1 MVNKID
7 KYRVLFLD
15 FPRFWKLCISVS
27 VDAFLCFITVIIAF
41 FLRIGSFE
49 TINYP
54 ILLATAI
61 SISIA
66 IPLFFLSGLY
76 RTIFRYSGWPAMLAV
91 SKSIFLY
98 SFFYSFII
106 SIISFERVP
115 RTIGLIQPLLL
126 FLAVG
131 ASRSFIAYWLGDM
144 YKQRL
149 NKVNLPNA
157 LIYGAGRVGRE
168 VVIASNKQRNLNIV
182 AFIDD
187 DPQKWSRLLCGK
199 QIYPIKELDSLVN
212 SKNISHLIIAI
223 PFSERKKRNL
233 IIQEAIKNQLAVRTS
248 PDLSELVLGNTD
260 SLKLLDLGMEDLLE
274 RKKVEPDLK
283 LMQKDIRSQTVLV
296 SGAGGTIGSQLCREI
311 FKNNPDKILL
321 LDSNEYSL
329 YSIQNE
335 LEDLN
340 KERLIE
346 IIPLLASV
354 QDSKIINNIF
364 RTWNPNTVY
373 HAAAYKHVPIVEHN
387 LIESLKNNVFGTL
400 VMAKSALASK
410 VSNFV
415 FISTDK
421 AVRPTNFMGATK
433 RLGEICLQAL
443 FNHKNEEEITN
454 FSMVRFGN
462 VLDSSGSVI
471 PKFRKQI
478 KEKSQITVTH
488 PEITRFFM
496 TIKEAAQLV
505 IQAGAMANGGEVFLL
520 DMGKPVK
527 IYDLAKKMIQLSGQK
542 LKDENNSYGDV
553 EILITGLRPGEK
565 LYEELLIGNNPSPTA
580 HPKIFKAEED
590 FISWNILEKK
600 LKKLEKAMMEDDLDE
615 IIKIMSEL
623 VSGYSP
629 SKKVVDFFYN
639 ENFKK

>member
-15 FPRFWKLCISVS
+15 LPRFWKLCLSVS
-27 VDAFLCFITVIIAF
+27 VDAILCFITVIIAF
-41 FLRIGSFE
+41 FLRIGSFG

-54 ILLATAI
+54 ILLATFL
-61 SISIA
+61 SIAIA

-106 SIISFERVP
+106 SIISFEGVP

-144 YKQRL
+144 YKRRL
-149 NKVNLPNA
+149 NKANFPNA

-168 VVIASNKQRNLNIV
+168 VVLASNKKRNLNILG
-182 AFIDD
+182 FIDD

-199 QIYPIKELDSLVN
+199 QIYPINELDNLVK
-212 SKNISHLIIAI
+212 SKNITHLIIAI
-223 PFSERKKRNL
+223 PFSERNKRNL

-248 PDLSELVLGNTD
+248 PDLGELVLGNTD

-274 RKKVEPDLK
+274 RKKVEPDLE

-311 FKNNPDKILL
+311 IKNNPDKILL

-329 YSIQNE
+329 YLIQNE

-340 KERLIE
+340 KEQPIE

-364 RTWNPNTVY
+364 RTWNPDTVY
-373 HAAAYKHVPIVEHN
+373 HAAAYKHVPIVEQN
-387 LIESLKNNVFGTL
+387 ITESLKNNVFGTL
-400 VMAKSALASK
+400 VIAKSALANK
-410 VSNFV
+410 VLNFV

-443 FNHKNEEEITN
+443 FNNKNEEEITN
-454 FSMVRFGN
+454 FSIVRFGN

-478 KEKSQITVTH
+478 KEKSQITLTH

-505 IQAGAMANGGEVFLL
+505 IQAGAMAKGGDVFVL

-542 LKDENNSYGDV
+542 LRDENNPYGDV

-565 LYEELLIGNNPSPTA
+565 LYEELLIGNKPLSTI
-580 HPKIFKAEED
+580 HPMIFKAQED
-590 FISWNILEKK
+590 YIPWNILEKE
-600 LKKLEKAMMEDDLDE
+600 LNLLEKFIIEDDLDK
-615 IIKIMSEL
+615 IIDLMKML

-629 SKKVVDFFYN
+629 SKEIVDFYYN
-639 ENFKK
+639 EGLKK

>member
-1 MVNKID
+1 MVNKFETL
-7 KYRVLFLD
+7 RVIFLD
-15 FPRFWKLCISVS
+15 LPRFWKLFLSVS
-27 VDAFLCFITVIIAF
+27 VDTLLCFLTVIIAF
-41 FLRIGSFE
+41 FLRLGSFG

-54 ILLATAI
+54 IFLAA
-61 SISIA
+61 SLSVAFA
-66 IPLFFLSGLY
+66 IPLFLLSGLY
-76 RTIFRYSGWPAMLAV
+76 RTIFRYSGWPAMLSV

-98 SFFYSFII
+98 SFFYSFTIC
-106 SIISFERVP
+106 IISFEGVP

-149 NKVNLPNA
+149 NKVNSPRA

-168 VVIASNKQRNLNIV
+168 VVLASNKKSDLNIIG
-182 AFIDD
+182 FIDD
-187 DPQKWSRLLCGK
+187 DPKKWSRLLCGK
-199 QIYPIKELDSLVN
+199 QIYPFKELGNLV
-212 SKNISHLIIAI
+212 KIKKITHIILAI
-223 PFSERKKRNL
+223 PFSERNKRNL

-248 PDLSELVLGNTD
+248 PNLNELVLGNTD

-274 RKKVEPDLK
+274 RKKVEPDLL
-283 LMQKDIRSQTVLV
+283 LMEKDIKFQTVLV

-311 FKNNPDKILL
+311 FKNNPNKILL

-346 IIPLLASV
+346 IIPLLASI
-354 QDSKIINNIF
+354 QDSKIIDNIF
-364 RTWNPNTVY
+364 RTWNPDTVY

-387 LIESLKNNVFGTL
+387 ITESLKNNVFGTL
-400 VMAKSALASK
+400 VIAKSALTHK

-443 FNHKNEEEITN
+443 FNDKNEEEITN
-454 FSMVRFGN
+454 FSIVRFGN

-505 IQAGAMANGGEVFLL
+505 IQAGAMAKGGEVFVL

-542 LKDENNSYGDV
+542 LKDENNPYGDV

-565 LYEELLIGNNPSPTA
+565 LYEELLIGNNPAPTV
-580 HPKIFKAEED
+580 HPKIFKAQED

-600 LKKLEKAMMEDDLDE
+600 LKILEKCIIEDDLDE
-615 IIKIMSEL
+615 IIEL
-623 VSGYSP
+623 MRKLVFGYSP
-629 SKKVVDFFYN
+629 SKKIVDFFYN
-639 ENFKK
+639 EELKK

>member
-1 MVNKID
+1 MVNKIESL
-7 KYRVLFLD
+7 RTNFLD
-15 FPRFWKLCISVS
+15 LPRFWKLCLSISVD
-27 VDAFLCFITVIIAF
+27 VLLCFLTVIIAF
-41 FLRIGSFE
+41 FLRVGFFG

-54 ILLATAI
+54 ILLATYL
-61 SISIA
+61 SIAFA
-66 IPLFFLSGLY
+66 IPLFLLSGLY
-76 RTIFRYSGWPAMLAV
+76 RTIFRYSGWPAMLSV

-98 SFFYSFII
+98 SFFYSLFI
-106 SIISFERVP
+106 SIISFEGIP

-131 ASRSFIAYWLGDM
+131 ASRSFIAYWLGDI

-149 NKVNLPNA
+149 NKVNSPRA

-168 VVIASNKQRNLNIV
+168 VVLASNKKSDLNIV
-182 AFIDD
+182 GFIDD
-187 DPQKWSRLLCGK
+187 DPKKWSRLLCGK
-199 QIYPIKELDSLVN
+199 QIYPFKDLGNLVKI
-212 SKNISHLIIAI
+212 KNITHIILAI
-223 PFSERKKRNL
+223 PFSERNKRNL
-233 IIQEAIKNQLAVRTS
+233 ISQEAIKNHLAVRTS
-248 PDLSELVLGNTD
+248 PDLNELVLGNTD
-260 SLKLLDLGMEDLLE
+260 SLKLLDLGMEDLLD

-283 LMQKDIRSQTVLV
+283 LMEKDIKFQKVLV

-311 FKNNPDKILL
+311 VKNNPDKILL

-335 LEDLN
+335 LEELN
-340 KERLIE
+340 KEKLIE

-364 RTWNPNTVY
+364 RTWNPDTVY

-387 LIESLKNNVFGTL
+387 ITASLKNNVFGTL
-400 VMAKSALASK
+400 VIAKSALANK

-443 FNHKNEEEITN
+443 FKNKNKEEKTN
-454 FSMVRFGN
+454 FSIVRFGN

-496 TIKEAAQLV
+496 TIEEAAQLV
-505 IQAGAMANGGEVFLL
+505 IQAGAMATGGDVFVL

-542 LKDENNSYGDV
+542 LKDENNPYGDV
-553 EILITGLRPGEK
+553 EIFITGLRPGEK
-565 LYEELLIGNNPSPTA
+565 LYEELLIGNNPLATI
-580 HPKIFKAEED
+580 HPKIFKAQED
-590 FISWNILEKK
+590 SIPWNILEKE
-600 LKKLEKAMMEDDLDE
+600 LTLLEKFIIEDDLDN
-615 IIKIMSEL
+615 IIKLMSKL

-629 SKKVVDFFYN
+629 SKKIVDFIYN
-639 ENFKK
+639 GDLGK

>member
-1 MVNKID
+1 MANKID

-15 FPRFWKLCISVS
+15 LPRFWKLCLSVS
-27 VDAFLCFITVIIAF
+27 VDAFLCFATVIIAF
-41 FLRIGSFE
+41 FLRIGSFA
-49 TINYP
+49 TIDYP
-54 ILLATAI
+54 ILLATFL
-61 SISIA
+61 SIVIA

-106 SIISFERVP
+106 SIISFEGVP

-149 NKVNLPNA
+149 NKVNFPNA

-168 VVIASNKQRNLNIV
+168 VVLASNKSNLNIV
-182 AFIDD
+182 GFIDD

-199 QIYPIKELDSLVN
+199 QIYPIKELDNLVK
-212 SKNISHLIIAI
+212 SKNITYLIIAI
-223 PFSERKKRNL
+223 PFSERNKRNL

-248 PDLSELVLGNTD
+248 PDLGELVLGNTD

-283 LMQKDIRSQTVLV
+283 LMQKDIGSQTVLV
-296 SGAGGTIGSQLCREI
+296 TGAGGTIGSQLCREI
-311 FKNNPDKILL
+311 VKNNPDKILL

-340 KERLIE
+340 EERLIE

-400 VMAKSALASK
+400 VIAKAALANK

-443 FNHKNEEEITN
+443 FKNKDEEEITK
-454 FSMVRFGN
+454 FSIVRFGN

-505 IQAGAMANGGEVFLL
+505 IQAGAMATGGDVFVL

-542 LKDENNSYGDV
+542 LRDEKNPFGDV

-565 LYEELLIGNNPSPTA
+565 LYEELLIGNNPLPTI
-580 HPKIFKAEED
+580 HPKIFKAQED
-590 FISWNILEKK
+590 FISWNTLEKEIN
-600 LKKLEKAMMEDDLDE
+600 LLEKFIIEDDLDQ
-615 IIKIMSEL
+615 IIKLMRKL

-629 SKKVVDFFYN
+629 SKKIVDFFYN
-639 ENFKK
+639 EELKK

>member
-15 FPRFWKLCISVS
+15 LPRFWKLCLSVS

-41 FLRIGSFE
+41 FLRIGSFG

-54 ILLATAI
+54 ILLATFL
-61 SISIA
+61 SIAIA

-106 SIISFERVP
+106 SIISFEGVP
-115 RTIGLIQPLLL
+115 RTIGLIQPILL

-149 NKVNLPNA
+149 NKANFPNA

-168 VVIASNKQRNLNIV
+168 VVLASNKKRNLNILG
-182 AFIDD
+182 FIDD
-187 DPQKWSRLLCGK
+187 NPQKWSRLLCGK
-199 QIYPIKELDSLVN
+199 QIYPMNELDNLVK
-212 SKNISHLIIAI
+212 SKNITHLIIAI
-223 PFSERKKRNL
+223 PFSERNKRNL
-233 IIQEAIKNQLAVRTS
+233 IIQKAIKNQLAVRTS
-248 PDLSELVLGNTD
+248 PDLGELVLGNTD

-311 FKNNPDKILL
+311 IKNNPDKILL

-340 KERLIE
+340 KDQPIE

-364 RTWNPNTVY
+364 RTWNPDTVY

-387 LIESLKNNVFGTL
+387 ITESLKNNVFGTL
-400 VMAKSALASK
+400 VIAKSALANK
-410 VSNFV
+410 VLNFV

-443 FNHKNEEEITN
+443 FNNKNEEEITN
-454 FSMVRFGN
+454 FSIVRFGN

-478 KEKSQITVTH
+478 KEKSQITLTH

-505 IQAGAMANGGEVFLL
+505 IQAGAMAKGGDVFVL

-542 LKDENNSYGDV
+542 LRDENNPYGDV

-565 LYEELLIGNNPSPTA
+565 LYEELLIGNKPLTTI
-580 HPKIFKAEED
+580 HPKIFKAQED
-590 FISWNILEKK
+590 YVPWNILEKE
-600 LKKLEKAMMEDDLDE
+600 LNLLEKFIIEDDLDK
-615 IIKIMSEL
+615 IIDLMKKL

-629 SKKVVDFFYN
+629 SKEIVDFYYN
-639 ENFKK
+639 EGLKK

>member
-1 MVNKID
+1 MANKIESLRT
-7 KYRVLFLD
+7 KFLD
-15 FPRFWKLCISVS
+15 LPRFWKLCLSISVD
-27 VDAFLCFITVIIAF
+27 VLLCFLTVIMAF
-41 FLRIGSFE
+41 FLRIGSFG

-54 ILLATAI
+54 ILLATYL
-61 SISIA
+61 SIAFA
-66 IPLFFLSGLY
+66 IPLFLLSGLY
-76 RTIFRYSGWPAMLAV
+76 RTIFRYSGWPAMLSV

-98 SFFYSFII
+98 SFFYSLFI
-106 SIISFERVP
+106 SIISFEGIP

-131 ASRSFIAYWLGDM
+131 ASRSFIAYWLGDI

-149 NKVNLPNA
+149 NKVNSPRA

-168 VVIASNKQRNLNIV
+168 VVIASNKKSDLNIV
-182 AFIDD
+182 GFIDD
-187 DPQKWSRLLCGK
+187 DPKKWSRLLCGK
-199 QIYPIKELDSLVN
+199 QIYPFKDLGNLVKI
-212 SKNISHLIIAI
+212 KNITHIILAI
-223 PFSERKKRNL
+223 PFSERNKRNL
-233 IIQEAIKNQLAVRTS
+233 IIHEAIKNQLAVRTS
-248 PDLSELVLGNTD
+248 PDLNELVLGNTD
-260 SLKLLDLGMEDLLE
+260 SLKLLDLGIEDLLD

-283 LMQKDIRSQTVLV
+283 LMEKDIKFQKVLV

-311 FKNNPDKILL
+311 VKNNPDKILL

-335 LEDLN
+335 LEELN
-340 KERLIE
+340 KEKLIE

-364 RTWNPNTVY
+364 RTWNPDTVY

-387 LIESLKNNVFGTL
+387 ITASLKNNVFGTL
-400 VMAKSALASK
+400 VIAKSALANK

-443 FNHKNEEEITN
+443 FKNKNKGEITN
-454 FSMVRFGN
+454 FSIVRFGN

-471 PKFRKQI
+471 PKFRKQL

-496 TIKEAAQLV
+496 TIEEAAQLV
-505 IQAGAMANGGEVFLL
+505 IQAGAMATGGDVFVL

-542 LKDENNSYGDV
+542 LRDENNPYGDV
-553 EILITGLRPGEK
+553 EIFITGLRPGEK
-565 LYEELLIGNNPSPTA
+565 LYEELLIGNNPLPTI
-580 HPKIFKAEED
+580 HPKIFKAQEES
-590 FISWNILEKK
+590 ISWNILEKE
-600 LKKLEKAMMEDDLDE
+600 LNLLEKFIIENDLDK
-615 IIKIMSEL
+615 IIELMSKL

-629 SKKVVDFFYN
+629 SKKIVDLLYN
-639 ENFKK
+639 GDLGK

>member
-54 ILLATAI
+54 ILLATFI

-223 PFSERKKRNL
+223 PFSERKK
-233 IIQEAIKNQLAVRTS
+233 
-248 PDLSELVLGNTD
+248 
-260 SLKLLDLGMEDLLE
+260 
-274 RKKVEPDLK
+274 
-283 LMQKDIRSQTVLV
+283 
-296 SGAGGTIGSQLCREI
+296 EI
-311 FKNNPDKILL
+311 
-321 LDSNEYSL
+321 
-329 YSIQNE
+329 
-335 LEDLN
+335 
-340 KERLIE
+340 
-346 IIPLLASV
+346 
-354 QDSKIINNIF
+354 
-364 RTWNPNTVY
+364 
-373 HAAAYKHVPIVEHN
+373 
-387 LIESLKNNVFGTL
+387 
-400 VMAKSALASK
+400 
-410 VSNFV
+410 
-415 FISTDK
+415 
-421 AVRPTNFMGATK
+421 
-433 RLGEICLQAL
+433 
-443 FNHKNEEEITN
+443 
-454 FSMVRFGN
+454 
-462 VLDSSGSVI
+462 
-471 PKFRKQI
+471 
-478 KEKSQITVTH
+478 
-488 PEITRFFM
+488 
-496 TIKEAAQLV
+496 
-505 IQAGAMANGGEVFLL
+505 
-520 DMGKPVK
+520 
-527 IYDLAKKMIQLSGQK
+527 
-542 LKDENNSYGDV
+542 
-553 EILITGLRPGEK
+553 
-565 LYEELLIGNNPSPTA
+565 
-580 HPKIFKAEED
+580 
-590 FISWNILEKK
+590 
-600 LKKLEKAMMEDDLDE
+600 
-615 IIKIMSEL
+615 
-623 VSGYSP
+623 
-629 SKKVVDFFYN
+629 
-639 ENFKK
+639 

>member
-15 FPRFWKLCISVS
+15 LPRFWKLCLSVS

-41 FLRIGSFE
+41 FLRIGSFG

-54 ILLATAI
+54 ILLATFL
-61 SISIA
+61 SIAIA

-106 SIISFERVP
+106 SIISFEGVP
-115 RTIGLIQPLLL
+115 RTIGLIQPILL

-149 NKVNLPNA
+149 NKANFPNA
-157 LIYGAGRVGRE
+157 LIYGAGSVGRE
-168 VVIASNKQRNLNIV
+168 VVLASNKKRNLNILG
-182 AFIDD
+182 FIDD
-187 DPQKWSRLLCGK
+187 NPQKWSRLLCGK
-199 QIYPIKELDSLVN
+199 QIYPMNELDNLVK
-212 SKNISHLIIAI
+212 SKNITHLIIAI
-223 PFSERKKRNL
+223 PFSERNKRNL
-233 IIQEAIKNQLAVRTS
+233 IIQKAIKNQLAVRTS
-248 PDLSELVLGNTD
+248 PDLGELVLGNTD

-311 FKNNPDKILL
+311 IKNNPDKILL

-340 KERLIE
+340 KDQPIE

-364 RTWNPNTVY
+364 RTWNPDTVY

-387 LIESLKNNVFGTL
+387 ITESLKNNVFGTL
-400 VMAKSALASK
+400 VIAKSALANK
-410 VSNFV
+410 VLNFV

-443 FNHKNEEEITN
+443 FNNKNEEEITN
-454 FSMVRFGN
+454 FSIVRFGN

-478 KEKSQITVTH
+478 KEKSQITLTH

-505 IQAGAMANGGEVFLL
+505 IQAGAMAKGGDVFVL

-542 LKDENNSYGDV
+542 LKDENNPYGDV
-553 EILITGLRPGEK
+553 EIFITGLRPGEK
-565 LYEELLIGNNPSPTA
+565 LYEELLIGNKPLTTI
-580 HPKIFKAEED
+580 HPKIFKAQED
-590 FISWNILEKK
+590 YVPWNILEKE
-600 LKKLEKAMMEDDLDE
+600 LNLLEKFIIEDDLDK
-615 IIKIMSEL
+615 IIDLMKKL

-629 SKKVVDFFYN
+629 SKEIVDFYYN
-639 ENFKK
+639 EGLKK

>member
-1 MVNKID
+1 MVNKIESL
-7 KYRVLFLD
+7 RVLFLD
-15 FPRFWKLCISVS
+15 LPRFWKLFLSVS
-27 VDAFLCFITVIIAF
+27 VDTLLCFVTVIIAF
-41 FLRIGSFE
+41 FLRLGSFGP
-49 TINYP
+49 INYP
-54 ILLATAI
+54 ILLASSLSVAF
-61 SISIA
+61 A
-66 IPLFFLSGLY
+66 IPLFLLSGLY
-76 RTIFRYSGWPAMLAV
+76 RTIFRYSGWPAMLSV

-98 SFFYSFII
+98 GFFYSFII
-106 SIISFERVP
+106 CIISFEGVP

-149 NKVNLPNA
+149 NKVNSPRA

-168 VVIASNKQRNLNIV
+168 VVLASNKKNDLNIIG
-182 AFIDD
+182 FIDD
-187 DPQKWSRLLCGK
+187 DPKKWSRLLCGK
-199 QIYPIKELDSLVN
+199 QIYPFQELGNLVKIKKITHIVL
-212 SKNISHLIIAI
+212 AI
-223 PFSERKKRNL
+223 PFSERNKRNL

-248 PDLSELVLGNTD
+248 PDLNELVLGNTD

-274 RKKVEPDLK
+274 RKKVEPDLL
-283 LMQKDIRSQTVLV
+283 LMEKDIKFQTVLV

-311 FKNNPDKILL
+311 FKNYPDKILL

-354 QDSKIINNIF
+354 QDTKIIDNIF
-364 RTWNPNTVY
+364 RTWNPDTVY

-387 LIESLKNNVFGTL
+387 ITESLKNNVFGTL
-400 VMAKSALASK
+400 VIAKSALTHK

-443 FNHKNEEEITN
+443 FNDKNEEEKTN
-454 FSMVRFGN
+454 FSIVRFGN

-505 IQAGAMANGGEVFLL
+505 IQAGAMAKGGEVFVL

-542 LKDENNSYGDV
+542 LKDENNPYGDV

-565 LYEELLIGNNPSPTA
+565 LYEELLIGNNPEPTV
-580 HPKIFKAEED
+580 HPKIFKAQED
-590 FISWNILEKK
+590 FISWNNLEKK
-600 LKKLEKAMMEDDLDE
+600 LKILEKCIIEDDLDE
-615 IIKIMSEL
+615 IIELMREL
-623 VSGYSP
+623 VFGYSP
-629 SKKVVDFFYN
+629 SKKIVDFFYN
-639 ENFKK
+639 EVLKK